1 VKERYHPKAYLTEK
15 RNVRLGLLARSRIA
29 RFLEKQSSNVKT
41 IAKGTGMSYRAALHH
56 LRLFEAEKVV
66 ARKGKRPFQW
76 ELTGAG
82 QQTLVQD

>member
-1 VKERYHPKAYLTEK
+1 MKERYHPKAFLTEK

-29 RFLEKQSSNVKT
+29 RFLEKQSSNAKT
-41 IAKGTGMSYRAALHH
+41 IARETGMSYGAALHH

-82 QQTLVQD
+82 QQALV

>member
-1 VKERYHPKAYLTEK
+1 MKERYHPKAFLTEK

-29 RFLEKQSSNVKT
+29 RFLEKQPSSNAKA
-41 IAKGTGMSYRAALHH
+41 IAKGTGMSYAAALHH
-56 LRLFEAEKVV
+56 LHLFEAEKVV

-82 QQTLVQD
+82 QQTLI

>member
-1 VKERYHPKAYLTEK
+1 MKERYHPKAFLTEK
-15 RNVRLGLLARSRIA
+15 RNVRLGLIARSRIA
-29 RFLEKQSSNVKT
+29 RFLEKQPSNAKT
-41 IAKGTGMSYRAALHH
+41 IAKGTGMSYGAALHH

-82 QQTLVQD
+82 QQALV

>member
-1 VKERYHPKAYLTEK
+1 MKERYHPKAFLREK
-15 RNVRLGLLARSRIA
+15 RNVRLGLIARSKIA
-29 RFLEKQSSNVKT
+29 RFLEKQSSNAKT
-41 IAKGTGMSYRAALHH
+41 IAKGTGMSYGAVLHH
-56 LRLFEAEKVV
+56 LRHFEAEKVV

>member
-1 VKERYHPKAYLTEK
+1 MKERYHPKAFLAEK

-29 RFLEKQSSNVKT
+29 RFLEKQPSSNAKT
-41 IAKGTGMSYRAALHH
+41 VAKGIGMSYAAVFHH

-82 QQTLVQD
+82 QQALV

>member
-1 VKERYHPKAYLTEK
+1 MKERYHPKAFLTEK

-29 RFLEKQSSNVKT
+29 RFLEKQPSNAKT
-41 IAKGTGMSYRAALHH
+41 IAKGIGMSYAAVLHH

-66 ARKGKRPFQW
+66 ARKGKRPFTW

-82 QQTLVQD
+82 QQALV

>member
-1 VKERYHPKAYLTEK
+1 MKERYHPKAFLTEK
-15 RNVRLGLLARSRIA
+15 RNVRLGLIARSRVA
-29 RFLEKQSSNVKT
+29 RFLEKQPSNART
-41 IAKGTGMSYRAALHH
+41 IAKGTGMSYAAVLHH

-82 QQTLVQD
+82 QQALV

>member
-1 VKERYHPKAYLTEK
+1 LI
-15 RNVRLGLLARSRIA
+15 ARSKIA
-29 RFLEKQSSNVKT
+29 RFLEKQSSNAKT
-41 IAKGTGMSYRAALHH
+41 VAEGIGMSYGAVFHH

-82 QQTLVQD
+82 QQTLV

>member
-1 VKERYHPKAYLTEK
+1 MKERYHPKAFLMEK
-15 RNVRLGLLARSRIA
+15 RNVRLGLIARSKIA
-29 RFLEKQSSNVKT
+29 RFLEKQPSNAKT
-41 IAKGTGMSYRAALHH
+41 IAKETGMSYAAALHH

-82 QQTLVQD
+82 QQALV